1 MIWVTLLHNIALNQE
16 TRYVKWKRENKS
28 KKLLLIELGAG
39 TAIST
44 VRRESENIAKYYNG
58 KLLRI
63 NPREFDVD
71 TKYGYSLPLGALE
84 GLKIIL

>member
-1 MIWVTLLHNIALNQE
+1 MV
-16 TRYVKWKRENKS
+16 
-28 KKLLLIELGAG
+28 IELGAG

-58 KLLRI
+58 NLIRI

-71 TKYGYSLPLGALE
+71 SSYGFSIPFGAFE
-84 GLKIIL
+84 GLKVIL